1 MSKDAKNVPALRF
14 KGYSDAWE
22 KRKVSDYL
30 CESRIPGSN
39 GLKAKKLTV
48 KLWGKGVVPKNE
60 TYSGSIKTKYYVRS
74 ANQLI
79 YGKLDFLHAA
89 FGIVPQSLDGWESTI
104 DSPAFDVNTSI
115 GNAAFLLALFLRPNF
130 YLREGIR
137 ANGSRKAKRI
147 HEDTFLSMS
156 ISAPQRKEQDQI
168 AVVLDKTELLI
179 AATQDKIDA
188 LEQAKKALLQRLFDQ
203 SWRFKGYSD
212 PWEKRKLGEVVERV
226 TRKNRDLVSTR
237 PLTISAQDGLVDQR
251 KFFSKTVASKN
262 ISNYFLLKAGDFA
275 YNKSYSVGYPWGAVK
290 RLDKYPSGVLS
301 TLYIVFKPKKINSQF
316 LVTYFEGTTWYVSVS
331 KVASEGARNHGL
343 LNISAS
349 DFFDQQLFFPTK
361 KTEQE
366 SIGLTIKVL
375 DDLIAAT
382 QSRLSSLELLKKA
395 LLQDLFI

>member
-1 MSKDAKNVPALRF
+1 MTPIFYPIN
-14 KGYSDAWE
+14 AWE

-168 AVVLDKTELLI
+168 AMVLDKTELLI
-179 AATQDKIDA
+179 AATQDK
-188 LEQAKKALLQRLFDQ
+188 LEKLSILQRGFLQHFFAQ
-203 SWRFKGYSD
+203 TWRFSGYSHV
-212 PWEKRKLGEVVERV
+212 WENHRLGDVATRV
-226 TRKNRDLVSTR
+226 RGNDGRMNL
-237 PLTISAQDGLVDQR
+237 PILTISAGKGWLTQEQR
-251 KFFSKTVASKN
+251 FSQNIAGNELKKYTLLSKGEL
-262 ISNYFLLKAGDFA
+262 S
-275 YNKSYSVGYPWGAVK
+275 YNHGNSKLAEYGAVFVLK
-290 RLDKYPSGVLS
+290 QFKEALVPRVYHSFNVSGKADPDFIEYLFESGVPNHELRKLIS
-301 TLYIVFKPKKINSQF
+301 S
-316 LVTYFEGTTWYVSVS
+316 
-331 KVASEGARNHGL
+331 GARMDGL
-343 LNISAS
+343 LNINYDSFMNIS
-349 DFFDQQLFFPTK
+349 VLLPSIE
-361 KTEQE
+361 EQNK
-366 SIGLTIKVL
+366 IARVL
-375 DDLIAAT
+375 
-382 QSRLSSLELLKKA
+382 EKLKKLTDETRLRLFNLQQA
-395 LLQDLFI
+395 KKSLLRMLFP

>member
-212 PWEKRKLGEVVERV
+212 PWEKRCLSDVLKVNSGRDYKHLSAGTIPVYGTGGYMLSVNKALSNQNAIGIG
-226 TRKNRDLVSTR
+226 RKGTIDR
-237 PLTISAQDGLVDQR
+237 P
-251 KFFSKTVASKN
+251 
-262 ISNYFLLKAGDFA
+262 Y
-275 YNKSYSVGYPWGAVK
+275 
-290 RLDKYPSGVLS
+290 
-301 TLYIVFKPKKINSQF
+301 
-316 LVTYFEGTTWYVSVS
+316 
-331 KVASEGARNHGL
+331 L
-343 LNISAS
+343 LNAPFWTVDTLFYLTMKAAAEIAFVFPLLQRVHWKKLDESTGVPSLSKRVIETLSVYVPDKKEQRAIGN
-349 DFFDQQLFFPTK
+349 LFFF
-361 KTEQE
+361 
-366 SIGLTIKVL
+366 L
-375 DDLIAAT
+375 DTLIAAT

>member
-179 AATQDKIDA
+179 AATQ
-188 LEQAKKALLQRLFDQ
+188 
-203 SWRFKGYSD
+203 
-212 PWEKRKLGEVVERV
+212 
-226 TRKNRDLVSTR
+226 
-237 PLTISAQDGLVDQR
+237 
-251 KFFSKTVASKN
+251 
-262 ISNYFLLKAGDFA
+262 
-275 YNKSYSVGYPWGAVK
+275 
-290 RLDKYPSGVLS
+290 
-301 TLYIVFKPKKINSQF
+301 
-316 LVTYFEGTTWYVSVS
+316 
-331 KVASEGARNHGL
+331 
-343 LNISAS
+343 
-349 DFFDQQLFFPTK
+349 
-361 KTEQE
+361 
-366 SIGLTIKVL
+366 
-375 DDLIAAT
+375 
-382 QSRLSSLELLKKA
+382 SRLSSLELLKKA

>member
-1 MSKDAKNVPALRF
+1 MN
-14 KGYSDAWE
+14 AWE

-115 GNAAFLLALFLRPNF
+115 GNAAFLLALFLKPNF

-156 ISAPQRKEQDQI
+156 ISAPQRKEQNQI
-168 AVVLDKTELLI
+168 AMVLDKTEFLI
-179 AATQDKIDA
+179 AATQHKIDA

-212 PWEKRKLGEVVERV
+212 PWEKRKLGE
-226 TRKNRDLVSTR
+226 
-237 PLTISAQDGLVDQR
+237 I
-251 KFFSKTVASKN
+251 
-262 ISNYFLLKAGDFA
+262 
-275 YNKSYSVGYPWGAVK
+275 
-290 RLDKYPSGVLS
+290 LS
-301 TLYIVFKPKKINSQF
+301 
-316 LVTYFEGTTWYVSVS
+316 
-331 KVASEGARNHGL
+331 
-343 LNISAS
+343 
-349 DFFDQQLFFPTK
+349 
-361 KTEQE
+361 
-366 SIGLTIKVL
+366 
-375 DDLIAAT
+375 LIH
-382 QSRLSSLELLKKA
+382 
-395 LLQDLFI
+395 I

>member
-1 MSKDAKNVPALRF
+1 
-14 KGYSDAWE
+14 AWE

-115 GNAAFLLALFLRPNF
+115 GNAAFLLALFLKPNF

-156 ISAPQRKEQDQI
+156 ISAPQRKEQNQI
-168 AVVLDKTELLI
+168 AMVLDKTEFLI
-179 AATQDKIDA
+179 AATQHKIDA
-188 LEQAKKALLQRLFDQ
+188 LEQVKKALLQRLFDQ
-203 SWRFKGYSD
+203 SWRFDGYLETWKKYRLGDHAEILTGGTPKTSVAEYWEPKSI
-212 PWEKRKLGEVVERV
+212 PWMSSGEVNKVYLDQTDTMISLEGFKNSSARWIKKHSILIALAGQGK
-226 TRKNRDLVSTR
+226 TR
-237 PLTISAQDGLVDQR
+237 G
-251 KFFSKTVASKN
+251 TVAVNNIALTTNQSIAAIIPGKDLYYEFVFQNLTNRYNELRLISSGDGTRGGLNKQIVSDVTIHSPNLNEQIRIGKLLSKV
-262 ISNYFLLKAGDFA
+262 DH
-275 YNKSYSVGYPWGAVK
+275 
-290 RLDKYPSGVLS
+290 LS
-301 TLYIVFKPKKINSQF
+301 TENQLKLSRIELIKK
-316 LVTYFEGTTWYVSVS
+316 Y
-331 KVASEGARNHGL
+331 
-343 LNISAS
+343 
-349 DFFDQQLFFPTK
+349 
-361 KTEQE
+361 
-366 SIGLTIKVL
+366 
-375 DDLIAAT
+375 
-382 QSRLSSLELLKKA
+382 
-395 LLQDLFI
+395 LLQTLFI

>member
-1 MSKDAKNVPALRF
+1 MNANQAKYPQLRF
-14 KGYSDAWE
+14 KGFTDPWEQRKLGEEAQLTMGQSPNSENYTKNPDDYILVQGNADMKNGRVVPRVWTTQITKKAEKSDLILSVRAPVGDIGKTDYDVVLGRGVAAIKGNEFIFQQLGKMKLTGYWTRYSTGSTFESINSNDIKDAKIMVPVEEEQQKIGSFFQQLDHLITLHQCKLTKLKELKQGYLQKMFPKNGSKFPQLRFAGFADAWE

-168 AVVLDKTELLI
+168 AMVLDKTELLI
-179 AATQDKIDA
+179 AATQHK
-188 LEQAKKALLQRLFDQ
+188 
-203 SWRFKGYSD
+203 
-212 PWEKRKLGEVVERV
+212 
-226 TRKNRDLVSTR
+226 
-237 PLTISAQDGLVDQR
+237 VD
-251 KFFSKTVASKN
+251 
-262 ISNYFLLKAGDFA
+262 
-275 YNKSYSVGYPWGAVK
+275 
-290 RLDKYPSGVLS
+290 
-301 TLYIVFKPKKINSQF
+301 
-316 LVTYFEGTTWYVSVS
+316 
-331 KVASEGARNHGL
+331 
-343 LNISAS
+343 
-349 DFFDQQLFFPTK
+349 
-361 KTEQE
+361 
-366 SIGLTIKVL
+366 
-375 DDLIAAT
+375 
-382 QSRLSSLELLKKA
+382 LLKK
-395 LLQDLFI
+395 LKQGYLQKMFC

>member
-1 MSKDAKNVPALRF
+1 MLSVNKALSNQNAIGIGRKGTIDRPYLLNAPFWTVDTLFYLTMKAAAEIAFVFPLLQRVHWKKLDESTGVPSLSKRVIETLSVYVPDKKEQRAIGNLFFFLDTLIAATQDKIDALEQAKKALLQRLFDQSWRF
-14 KGYSDAWE
+14 KGYSDPWE

-179 AATQDKIDA
+179 AATQ
-188 LEQAKKALLQRLFDQ
+188 
-203 SWRFKGYSD
+203 
-212 PWEKRKLGEVVERV
+212 
-226 TRKNRDLVSTR
+226 
-237 PLTISAQDGLVDQR
+237 
-251 KFFSKTVASKN
+251 
-262 ISNYFLLKAGDFA
+262 
-275 YNKSYSVGYPWGAVK
+275 
-290 RLDKYPSGVLS
+290 
-301 TLYIVFKPKKINSQF
+301 
-316 LVTYFEGTTWYVSVS
+316 
-331 KVASEGARNHGL
+331 
-343 LNISAS
+343 
-349 DFFDQQLFFPTK
+349 
-361 KTEQE
+361 
-366 SIGLTIKVL
+366 
-375 DDLIAAT
+375 
-382 QSRLSSLELLKKA
+382 SRLSSLELLKKA

>member
-14 KGYSDAWE
+14 KGYSDA
-22 KRKVSDYL
+22 
-30 CESRIPGSN
+30 
-39 GLKAKKLTV
+39 
-48 KLWGKGVVPKNE
+48 
-60 TYSGSIKTKYYVRS
+60 
-74 ANQLI
+74 
-79 YGKLDFLHAA
+79 
-89 FGIVPQSLDGWESTI
+89 
-104 DSPAFDVNTSI
+104 
-115 GNAAFLLALFLRPNF
+115 
-130 YLREGIR
+130 
-137 ANGSRKAKRI
+137 
-147 HEDTFLSMS
+147 
-156 ISAPQRKEQDQI
+156 
-168 AVVLDKTELLI
+168 
-179 AATQDKIDA
+179 
-188 LEQAKKALLQRLFDQ
+188 
-203 SWRFKGYSD
+203 
-212 PWEKRKLGEVVERV
+212 WEKRKLGEVVERV

-382 QSRLSSLELLKKA
+382 QDKIDALEQAKKALLQRLFDQSWRFKGYSDPWEKRKVSDYLCESRIPGSNGLKAKKLTVKLWGKGVVPKNETYSGSIKTKYYVRSANQLIYGKLDFLHAAFGIVPQSLDGWESTIDSPAFDVNTSIGNAAFLLALFLRPNFYLREGIRANGSRKAKRIHEDTFLSMSISAPQRKEQDQIAVVLDKTELLIAATQSRLSSLELLKKA

>member
-1 MSKDAKNVPALRF
+1 MFLEFAWN
-14 KGYSDAWE
+14 AWE

-212 PWEKRKLGEVVERV
+212 PWEKRKYGDIAKSFQYGLNAPAKKFDGINKYLRITDIDDL
-226 TRKNRDLVSTR
+226 TRLFKQESLTSPDTNLSNAST
-237 PLTISAQDGLVDQR
+237 
-251 KFFSKTVASKN
+251 
-262 ISNYFLLKAGDFA
+262 YLLKQGDVLFARTGASTGKTYKYRKGDGKVYFAGFLIRAD
-275 YNKSYSVGYPWGAVK
+275 
-290 RLDKYPSGVLS
+290 L
-301 TLYIVFKPKKINSQF
+301 KPKFDSEFFYQTTLTDSFLDFVKVTSQRSGQPGINSKEYANKAIQVPE
-316 LVTYFEGTTWYVSVS
+316 LSEQQRIGSVL
-331 KVASEGARNHGL
+331 AIYDN
-343 LNISAS
+343 
-349 DFFDQQLFFPTK
+349 
-361 KTEQE
+361 
-366 SIGLTIKVL
+366 
-375 DDLIAAT
+375 LIAAT

>member
-14 KGYSDAWE
+14 KGYSDAWEKRKLGEVSPLRGGFAFRSSEFKDKGIPIIRISNIKSDGKVGGDFVYYHEQEVDQSYLLPQRAALLAMSGATTGKVAILHKQHEGKYYQNQRVGYFSKVKDASYSFISVLIRSDLFLKQLKSVLVAGAQPNVSSKEIDQFIFSVPATLNEQEKIGTFFEYLDSLIAATQHKIDALEQAKKALLQCLFDQSWRFKGYSDPWE

-115 GNAAFLLALFLRPNF
+115 GNAAFLLALFLKPNF

-147 HEDTFLSMS
+147 H
-156 ISAPQRKEQDQI
+156 A
-168 AVVLDKTELLI
+168 
-179 AATQDKIDA
+179 
-188 LEQAKKALLQRLFDQ
+188 
-203 SWRFKGYSD
+203 
-212 PWEKRKLGEVVERV
+212 
-226 TRKNRDLVSTR
+226 
-237 PLTISAQDGLVDQR
+237 
-251 KFFSKTVASKN
+251 
-262 ISNYFLLKAGDFA
+262 
-275 YNKSYSVGYPWGAVK
+275 
-290 RLDKYPSGVLS
+290 
-301 TLYIVFKPKKINSQF
+301 
-316 LVTYFEGTTWYVSVS
+316 
-331 KVASEGARNHGL
+331 
-343 LNISAS
+343 
-349 DFFDQQLFFPTK
+349 
-361 KTEQE
+361 
-366 SIGLTIKVL
+366 
-375 DDLIAAT
+375 
-382 QSRLSSLELLKKA
+382 
-395 LLQDLFI
+395 

>member
-115 GNAAFLLALFLRPNF
+115 GNAAFLLALFLKPNF

-156 ISAPQRKEQDQI
+156 ISAPQRKEQNQI
-168 AVVLDKTELLI
+168 AMVLDKTEFLI
-179 AATQDKIDA
+179 AATQHKIDA
-188 LEQAKKALLQRLFDQ
+188 LEQVKKALLQRLFDQ
-203 SWRFKGYSD
+203 SWRFDGYLETWKKYRLGDHAEILTGGTPKTSVAEYWEPKSI
-212 PWEKRKLGEVVERV
+212 PWMSSGEVNKVYLDQTDTMISLEGFKNSSARWIKKHSILIALAGQGK
-226 TRKNRDLVSTR
+226 TR
-237 PLTISAQDGLVDQR
+237 G
-251 KFFSKTVASKN
+251 TVAVNNIALTTNQSIAAIIPGKDLYYEFVFQNLTNRYNELRLISSGDGTRGGLNKQIVSDVTIHSPNLNEQIRIGKLLSKV
-262 ISNYFLLKAGDFA
+262 DH
-275 YNKSYSVGYPWGAVK
+275 
-290 RLDKYPSGVLS
+290 LS
-301 TLYIVFKPKKINSQF
+301 TENQLKLSRIELIKK
-316 LVTYFEGTTWYVSVS
+316 Y
-331 KVASEGARNHGL
+331 
-343 LNISAS
+343 
-349 DFFDQQLFFPTK
+349 
-361 KTEQE
+361 
-366 SIGLTIKVL
+366 
-375 DDLIAAT
+375 
-382 QSRLSSLELLKKA
+382 
-395 LLQDLFI
+395 LLQTLFI

>member
-14 KGYSDAWE
+14 KGYSDAWEKRKLGEISPLRGGFAFKSSEFKDKGIPIIRISNIKSDGKVGGDFVYYHEQEVDQSYLLPQRAALLAMSGATTGKVAILHKQHEGKYYQNQRVGYFSKVKDASYSFISVLIRSDLFLKQLKSVLVAGAQPNVSSKEIDQFIFSVPATLNEQEKIGTFFEYLDSLIAATQHKIDALEQAKKALLQRLFDQSWRFKGYSDPWE

-115 GNAAFLLALFLRPNF
+115 GNAAFLLALFLKPNF

-156 ISAPQRKEQDQI
+156 ISAPQRKEQNQI
-168 AVVLDKTELLI
+168 AMVLDKTE
-179 AATQDKIDA
+179 
-188 LEQAKKALLQRLFDQ
+188 F
-203 SWRFKGYSD
+203 
-212 PWEKRKLGEVVERV
+212 
-226 TRKNRDLVSTR
+226 
-237 PLTISAQDGLVDQR
+237 
-251 KFFSKTVASKN
+251 
-262 ISNYFLLKAGDFA
+262 
-275 YNKSYSVGYPWGAVK
+275 
-290 RLDKYPSGVLS
+290 
-301 TLYIVFKPKKINSQF
+301 
-316 LVTYFEGTTWYVSVS
+316 
-331 KVASEGARNHGL
+331 
-343 LNISAS
+343 
-349 DFFDQQLFFPTK
+349 
-361 KTEQE
+361 
-366 SIGLTIKVL
+366 
-375 DDLIAAT
+375 LIAAT